1 MLLLR
6 CNFYGVTYTLKD
18 FSLPRGKGTR
28 FSFKS
33 LTPTLKFNQRF
44 TFELLNRIPG
54 NLDTRGTRHSFFPGS
69 GESAGKNITD
79 SPFLL
84 SAAQSREQAISPG
97 RNIGIEISP
106 QSATF
111 QPWIGASSPSYLA
124 QSMPGAGVFWF
135 TNGFQEELH
144 GR

>member
-6 CNFYGVTYTLKD
+6 GNFYGVTYTLKD

-28 FSFKS
+28 FSFKP
-33 LTPTLKFNQRF
+33 LTPTLNFAQRF

-54 NLDTRGTRHSFFPGS
+54 NLDTRGTRHSFFPGR
-69 GESAGKNITD
+69 GESAGKKITD
-79 SPFLL
+79 LPFLL
-84 SAAQSREQAISPG
+84 SAAQSREQAIPPG
-97 RNIGIEISP
+97 RTAISP
-106 QSATF
+106 QSAAF

-124 QSMPGAGVFWF
+124 QSMSGVGVFWF
-135 TNGFQEELH
+135 TNELQEELR